1 MNLCT
6 NATLSFILPSLG
18 NSTTAPTCE
27 LMRTNYEFT
36 NHDHK
41 KKKKTHNAKAGEGE
55 MTTDTFFLM

>member
-1 MNLCT
+1 ML
-6 NATLSFILPSLG
+6 LSFILPSLG

-41 KKKKTHNAKAGEGE
+41 KKKKRRKKKKHNAKAGEGE